1 VPNLGDALA
10 GGRVRGVPPCRAGT
24 AVPRHSGAFG
34 QEQISLAAG
43 MSCAA
48 EEKEKK
54 RKKKKKKHKQR
65 EKEHAHVCS
74 THLHCKRTC
83 TENTLARKLL
93 KK

>member
-1 VPNLGDALA
+1 MPNLGDALA

-54 RKKKKKKHKQR
+54 RKKKKKKTQTERKGACACMQHAPPLQADVYR
-65 EKEHAHVCS
+65 EHVG
-74 THLHCKRTC
+74 
-83 TENTLARKLL
+83 
-93 KK
+93 